1 MNYFLPFFLA
11 GGVAAVLHFGGRD
24 YPLWGMKWLLCA
36 ALIVSL
42 VAIFLFD
49 LVTTLRRKTVGRN
62 WMLKEFRLLFVTSSL
77 VMLGADFAASSGIM
91 FYPLVFLLVLYA
103 GTFSNYYSLGGV
115 AAFVTVLHWITG
127 GGPRS
132 YADITSSLTF
142 SGFVVVFGAFGVIFL
157 RAEVIRLRAMG
168 EKAVKQFFEGLV
180 EMARSFRLISM
191 PSTRNQGVREDR
203 KVKILSIQSA
213 LEETRT
219 AIYTMLETLKSCCSL
234 HSCVVLWRSASG
246 GGLKV
251 IEAATISENL
261 VRGEIPA
268 QLGVTGMA
276 LQHGKTVSLFNDE
289 LRNKVIPY
297 YREFE
302 DVRSICIVPI
312 IEDKEVRGL
321 LCADRLGEDEFTA
334 EEKSVLGRV
343 SGQIVRF
350 VRTERTIL
358 HMARS
363 RHEQGKLYSAA
374 SRLKDAVRED
384 QVVEVLFDSARDIMR
399 WDFAAFTT
407 CNPSRRTHRLAF
419 AEGKEAE
426 SIRGLEFS
434 SNDGLVSQ
442 AVKLRHSLPW
452 KGEYDPRTQII
463 FTKKIKFS
471 RIRSLVVIPVITGE
485 KVLGTVVLAA
495 ERQGALSSEK
505 SRLLQVI
512 VDQSAVAYQNA
523 GNMQKLEE
531 MASTDALTGLFNR
544 RVFLEALVRKLGSA
558 VRFNKPLSVIM
569 TDLDRFKSVNDTH
582 GHHVGDEVLRMFAA
596 VLKENARQVDLVARW
611 GGEEFIIVCEETD
624 REGAHRVAER
634 IRSDMEAQV
643 LEIDAETNLQVT
655 CSLGVSSYPHD
666 AQEAQALIQ
675 KADEY
680 LYMAKRQGRNRVI
693 SSTGLSY
700 KEAG

>member
-1 MNYFLPFFLA
+1 M
-11 GGVAAVLHFGGRD
+11 LHFGGGD
-24 YPLWGMKWLLCA
+24 YPLWGMKWLLCS
-36 ALIVSL
+36 ALVILL
-42 VAIFLFD
+42 VAVFLND
-49 LVTTLRRKTVGRN
+49 LFSALRKRAVGRR
-62 WMLKEFRLLFVTSSL
+62 WLLREFRLLFVTSSI

-103 GTFSNYYSLGGV
+103 GTFSNYYSLGV
-115 AAFVTVLHWITG
+115 IAAFVIVLHWITS
-127 GGPRS
+127 GGPHS
-132 YADITSSLTF
+132 YADVISSLTF

-157 RAEVIRLRAMG
+157 RAEVIRLRATG
-168 EKAVKQFFEGLV
+168 EKAMKQFFEGLV

-191 PSTRNQGVREDR
+191 PSAGNQGVREDR
-203 KVKILSIQSA
+203 KVKILSIHSA

-219 AIYTMLETLKSCCSL
+219 AIYTMLETLKNGSRL

-246 GGLKV
+246 GSLKI

-261 VRGEIPA
+261 VRGEIPSL
-268 QLGVTGMA
+268 LGVTGAA
-276 LQHGKTVSLFNDE
+276 LQHGRIVALCSDE
-289 LRNKVIPY
+289 LQSKVIPY
-297 YREFE
+297 YKEFE

-312 IEDKEVRGL
+312 MEDKEVRGL
-321 LCADRLGEDEFTA
+321 LCADRLAEDEFTA
-334 EEKSVLGRV
+334 EEKEVLRRV
-343 SGQIVRF
+343 SEQIVRF

-363 RHEQGKLYSAA
+363 RQEQGKLYTAA

-384 QVVEVLFDSARDIMR
+384 QVVDVLFDSARDIMR

-407 CNPSRRTHRLAF
+407 YNPSRRTHRLAF
-419 AEGKEAE
+419 AKGKEAE

-434 SNDGLVSQ
+434 GNDGLVSQ
-442 AVKLRHSLPW
+442 VVKLGHSLPW

-471 RIRSLVVIPVITGE
+471 RIRSLFVIPVITGE

-495 ERQGALSSEK
+495 ERERALSSEK
-505 SRLLQVI
+505 CRLLQVI

-523 GNMQKLEE
+523 GSMQKLEE

-544 RVFLEALVRKLGSA
+544 RVFLEALARKLGSA
-558 VRFNKPLSVIM
+558 RRFNKPLSVIM

-624 REGAHRVAER
+624 REGAHHVAER
-634 IRSDMEAQV
+634 IRTDMEAQM
-643 LEIDAETNLQVT
+643 LEIDAKTSLQVT

-666 AQEAQALIQ
+666 AQEAQSLIQ
-675 KADEY
+675 KADEF
-680 LYMAKRQGRNRVI
+680 LYIAKRQGRNRVV
-693 SSTGLSY
+693 SLVGETY
-700 KEAG
+700 KETG